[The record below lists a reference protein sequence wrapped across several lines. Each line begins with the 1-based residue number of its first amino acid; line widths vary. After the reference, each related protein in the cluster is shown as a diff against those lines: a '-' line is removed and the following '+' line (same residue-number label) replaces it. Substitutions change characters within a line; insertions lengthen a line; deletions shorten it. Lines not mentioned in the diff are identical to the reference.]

1 MNIRSG
7 RSIGGIIRFRRFIFI
22 LINFPSTLY
31 LYCVCPFEIFCNK
44 YRLVGLRFNNKKEL
58 YPGFIVINFRSTV
71 WYSYNKICN
80 YWKIS
85 TYRQSRFDLH
95 RIFHI
100 YIIRYIEYISNNHS
114 INDLLP
120 MLFIYILYFFDF
132 SSNISWE
139 KFKISSDKHH

>member
-31 LYCVCPFEIFCNK
+31 LYCVYPCEIFCNK
-44 YRLVGLRFNNKKEL
+44 YRLVGLRFNNEKEL

-95 RIFHI
+95 RIFH
-100 YIIRYIEYISNNHS
+100 NNHS